1 MALSKVALLN
11 VFHFSNI
18 MENTYVCQR
27 ARPSGQNFG
36 VFKHNSS
43 EEKKIMRSIQN
54 KTPDDKN
61 FLGV

>member
-1 MALSKVALLN
+1 MYAKGLVHL
-11 VFHFSNI
+11 V
-18 MENTYVCQR
+18 
-27 ARPSGQNFG
+27 NFG
-36 VFKHNSS
+36 VFKHNTS